1 MVDGDIPAIGG
12 LNTNDSL
19 AMQQSGFSEGYI
31 NNYLFNRNNRG
42 LGLDLGFNYHVSD
55 KLLLEASV
63 LDLGFIIGIV
73 ILPILS
79 LRPGTMNTMEL
90 VIQFQFSEMVLVI

>member
-1 MVDGDIPAIGG
+1 MILELGLPQVMVDGDIPAIGG

-42 LGLDLGFNYHVSD
+42 LGLDLDS
-55 KLLLEASV
+55 
-63 LDLGFIIGIV
+63 II
-73 ILPILS
+73 
-79 LRPGTMNTMEL
+79 T
-90 VIQFQFSEMVLVI
+90 